1 MFGSRWI
8 VGGRLGHSDT
18 ADVYEAEATS
28 ERRFAALKLF
38 DASLGVEP
46 AWSEHAAL
54 TRKLSE
60 LPGDGLARAYDLGI
74 DPQLGQPYVAS
85 ERLTF
90 PTVTRYVAERGPL
103 PLRVLAQALTT
114 LAGALD
120 AAHGAGI
127 VHGGIKPQN
136 VFVSF
141 DNPHWARLTD
151 FGVGRLRHAAGRGPA
166 HLLGFSAPEGAATP
180 AADRYAL
187 ALVCF
192 FGATGIPWYTA
203 LRGGEDAGTGST
215 TRRASERAR
224 SQGAELEPL
233 FDAWFARALHV
244 DPAARFATAVDM
256 AAAFLEVFTGAPTA
270 EMPARPSLSRGSA
283 TLPLADG
290 ARSSMPPAR
299 TPSSA
304 PPAEATSQSALARGT
319 GSGPPVQRTSSFPP
333 QHTSSPPAQRAS
345 SFPPA
350 RSASSFPPGSRS
362 SVPLAKAA
370 VPRWFWFACAA
381 MALVAVLALAW
392 LSRY

>member
-1 MFGSRWI
+1 MLAPGSMFGSRWI
-8 VGGRLGHSDT
+8 VGGRLGQSDT
-18 ADVYEAEATS
+18 AEVYEAEATS
-28 ERRFAALKLF
+28 ERRFAAIKLF
-38 DASLGVEP
+38 DAALGLEP

-74 DPQLGQPYVAS
+74 EPKLGRPYVAS

-90 PTVTRYVAERGPL
+90 PTITRYVSERGPL

-127 VHGGIKPQN
+127 VHGGLKPQN

-141 DNPHWARLTD
+141 DNPQWARLTD
-151 FGVGRLRHAAGRGPA
+151 FGVTRLRHAAGRGPA
-166 HLLGFSAPEGAATP
+166 QLLGFSAPEGAATP

-187 ALVCF
+187 GLVCF

-203 LRGGEDAGTGST
+203 FRGGDETGDRLV
-215 TRRASERAR
+215 TRLASDRAR

-233 FDAWFARALHV
+233 FDAWFARALHA
-244 DPAARFATAVDM
+244 DPTARFTTTVEM
-256 AAAFLEVFTGAPTA
+256 ADAFVEIFTGAPTA
-270 EMPARPSLSRGSA
+270 EMPARPSLSRASA
-283 TLPLADG
+283 TASLPAPT
-290 ARSSMPPAR
+290 RSSLPPAR
-299 TPSSA
+299 TPSSSPPPDGTA
-304 PPAEATSQSALARGT
+304 PAALAR
-319 GSGPPVQRTSSFPP
+319 
-333 QHTSSPPAQRAS
+333 RAS

-350 RSASSFPPGSRS
+350 ERTSSSPPLRRAASFPPENRRS
-362 SVPLAKAA
+362 SVPLAKPAA
-370 VPRWFWFACAA
+370 PRWFWFACAG
-381 MALVAVLALAW
+381 MALVAVLALFW

>member
-8 VGGRLGHSDT
+8 VGGRLGQSDT
-18 ADVYEAEATS
+18 AEVYEAEATS
-28 ERRFAALKLF
+28 ERRFAAIKLF
-38 DASLGVEP
+38 EGALGLEP
-46 AWSEHAAL
+46 AWSEHTEL

-74 DPQLGQPYVAS
+74 EPSLGRPYVAS

-90 PTVTRYVAERGPL
+90 PTVTRYVGERGPL

-151 FGVGRLRHAAGRGPA
+151 FGVARLRHAAGRGPA
-166 HLLGFSAPEGAATP
+166 HLLGFSAPEGATSP

-203 LRGGEDAGTGST
+203 LRGGEDAGNGATM
-215 TRRASERAR
+215 RRASERAR

-244 DPAARFATAVDM
+244 EPAARFTTGLDM
-256 AAAFLEVFTGAPTA
+256 ANAFLEVFTGAPTA
-270 EMPARPSLSRGSA
+270 EMPARPSLSPASA
-283 TLPLADG
+283 TLPLGDV
-290 ARSSMPPAR
+290 ARSSLPPAR

-304 PPAEATSQSALARGT
+304 PPPDATPFARASGSA
-319 GSGPPVQRTSSFPP
+319 PPAQR
-333 QHTSSPPAQRAS
+333 TSSPPAHGTSSPPARRTAS
-345 SFPPA
+345 PPAHGTSSPPA
-350 RSASSFPPGSRS
+350 RSASSFPPG
-362 SVPLAKAA
+362 
-370 VPRWFWFACAA
+370 
-381 MALVAVLALAW
+381 
-392 LSRY
+392 